1 MLPVK
6 SKLALASLAMIA
18 ILIGVSASPSLFSPS
33 LSSGVAFAQNDNGAP
48 EKGAVQEKAAPKKDA
63 QKKAV
68 QKTEPKKS
76 DTQHKDSQ
84 KRSAQKSEP
93 HKATPQAAHQTAQ
106 KQSPQAT
113 PQAVQKQPP
122 KVAPQAAQKQPSQVT
137 AQTAQKQPS
146 QAAPQ
151 TAQKQPSQ
159 AAPQTAQK
167 PPSQAAAPQT
177 AQKPPSQAAAPQ
189 TAQKQPSQKKDPPKD
204 ILARTPFTLEEQ
216 AAATIPGI
224 PDARV
229 WGDSETEFKRLLP
242 TVSGPWLAISGG
254 GADGAFGAG
263 LLVGWTQSGN
273 RPDFAVVTGASIGAL
288 IGPYAFLGSEFDGE
302 LTKNF
307 TDITAADVFE
317 AKPTPESFL
326 DTWPLKRLIEKR
338 VTRNLLKAIAAEH
351 MKGRRYLV
359 ATTNLDAGRRVIW
372 NMGAIAARGDD
383 KALKLFREVILA
395 SASIPGFFQPVSIEV
410 ESNGKK
416 FHEMHLDG
424 TITSPFFVAPESSIT
439 SQDARLPTDQIY
451 VIINSKIT
459 SDFSMPH
466 RQIHAI
472 LGRTIGV
479 ALVTGLRA
487 ELMLITASARQLG
500 IGLNVAHVPEDFTE
514 VNRGLFDHIYMQALF
529 RYGAEQAMN
538 GQVFQNI
545 VQIPV
550 KAQAPTDEQPELSA
564 ASRQ

>member
-1 MLPVK
+1 MK

-159 AAPQTAQK
+159 
-167 PPSQAAAPQT
+167 AAPQT

>member
-93 HKATPQAAHQTAQ
+93 HKATPQAAHQTAK

-113 PQAVQKQPP
+113 PQAVQKQRP

-159 AAPQTAQK
+159 AATQTAQK
-167 PPSQAAAPQT
+167 A
-177 AQKPPSQAAAPQ
+177 PSQAAAPQ

>member
-1 MLPVK
+1 VK

-76 DTQHKDSQ
+76 DTQHKESQ
-84 KRSAQKSEP
+84 KRSAQKTEP
-93 HKATPQAAHQTAQ
+93 PKATPQAAHQTAQ

-424 TITSPFFVAPESSIT
+424 TITSPFFVAPESTIT

-466 RQIHAI
+466 RQLHAI

-550 KAQAPTDEQPELSA
+550 KAQVPTDEAPELSA
-564 ASRQ
+564 ASRR

>member
-159 AAPQTAQK
+159 
-167 PPSQAAAPQT
+167 AAPQT

>member
-159 AAPQTAQK
+159 
-167 PPSQAAAPQT
+167 AAPQT

-439 SQDARLPTDQIY
+439 SHDARLPTDQIY

-487 ELMLITASARQLG
+487 ELMLVTASARQLG

-514 VNRGLFDHIYMQALF
+514 VNRGLFDHVYMQALF

>member
-18 ILIGVSASPSLFSPS
+18 VLIGVSASPSLFSPS

-84 KRSAQKSEP
+84 KRSAQKTEP
-93 HKATPQAAHQTAQ
+93 PKATPQAAHQTAQ

-159 AAPQTAQK
+159 AA
-167 PPSQAAAPQT
+167 
-177 AQKPPSQAAAPQ
+177 APQ

-242 TVSGPWLAISGG
+242 TVNGPWLAISGG

-550 KAQAPTDEQPELSA
+550 KAQVPTDEAPELSA

>member
-6 SKLALASLAMIA
+6 SNLALASLAMIA

-33 LSSGVAFAQNDNGAP
+33 LGSGVAFAQNDNGAP

-93 HKATPQAAHQTAQ
+93 HKATPQAAHQTAK

-122 KVAPQAAQKQPSQVT
+122 KIAPQAAQKQPSQAT
-137 AQTAQKQPS
+137 
-146 QAAPQ
+146 
-151 TAQKQPSQ
+151 
-159 AAPQTAQK
+159 
-167 PPSQAAAPQT
+167 APQT

-550 KAQAPTDEQPELSA
+550 KAQAPTEEQPELSA

>member
-6 SKLALASLAMIA
+6 SNLALASLAMIA

-33 LSSGVAFAQNDNGAP
+33 LGSGVAFAQNDKGAP

-84 KRSAQKSEP
+84 KRSAQKTEP

-137 AQTAQKQPS
+137 A
-146 QAAPQ
+146 Q

-273 RPDFAVVTGASIGAL
+273 RPDFAVVTGARIGAF

-351 MKGRRYLV
+351 MKGRRY
-359 ATTNLDAGRRVIW
+359 
-372 NMGAIAARGDD
+372 
-383 KALKLFREVILA
+383 
-395 SASIPGFFQPVSIEV
+395 
-410 ESNGKK
+410 
-416 FHEMHLDG
+416 
-424 TITSPFFVAPESSIT
+424 
-439 SQDARLPTDQIY
+439 
-451 VIINSKIT
+451 
-459 SDFSMPH
+459 
-466 RQIHAI
+466 
-472 LGRTIGV
+472 
-479 ALVTGLRA
+479 
-487 ELMLITASARQLG
+487 
-500 IGLNVAHVPEDFTE
+500 
-514 VNRGLFDHIYMQALF
+514 
-529 RYGAEQAMN
+529 
-538 GQVFQNI
+538 
-545 VQIPV
+545 
-550 KAQAPTDEQPELSA
+550 
-564 ASRQ
+564 

>member
-177 AQKPPSQAAAPQ
+177 AQK
-189 TAQKQPSQKKDPPKD
+189 QPSQKKDPPKD
-204 ILARTPFTLEEQ
+204 ILARAPFTLEEQ

-288 IGPYAFLGSEFDGE
+288 IGPYAFLGSE
-302 LTKNF
+302 
-307 TDITAADVFE
+307 
-317 AKPTPESFL
+317 
-326 DTWPLKRLIEKR
+326 
-338 VTRNLLKAIAAEH
+338 
-351 MKGRRYLV
+351 
-359 ATTNLDAGRRVIW
+359 
-372 NMGAIAARGDD
+372 
-383 KALKLFREVILA
+383 
-395 SASIPGFFQPVSIEV
+395 
-410 ESNGKK
+410 
-416 FHEMHLDG
+416 
-424 TITSPFFVAPESSIT
+424 
-439 SQDARLPTDQIY
+439 
-451 VIINSKIT
+451 
-459 SDFSMPH
+459 
-466 RQIHAI
+466 
-472 LGRTIGV
+472 
-479 ALVTGLRA
+479 
-487 ELMLITASARQLG
+487 
-500 IGLNVAHVPEDFTE
+500 
-514 VNRGLFDHIYMQALF
+514 
-529 RYGAEQAMN
+529 
-538 GQVFQNI
+538 
-545 VQIPV
+545 
-550 KAQAPTDEQPELSA
+550 
-564 ASRQ
+564 

>member
-93 HKATPQAAHQTAQ
+93 HKATPQAAHQTAK

-122 KVAPQAAQKQPSQVT
+122 KIAPQAAQKQPSQVT
-137 AQTAQKQPS
+137 A
-146 QAAPQ
+146 Q